1 MDKYVTSI
9 LLLLHFTTALKA
21 VSVPKP
27 FINHQR
33 KVALMTIFKQIIL
46 MLFMLL
52 ALLDNLK
59 AGEGAKTPML
69 ERPLMERYI
78 LDELKSV
85 RMDNQQTRIDME
97 KHIAQLKIEN
107 NDRAAR
113 YMTDTIAN
121 IFYLIAAATSI
132 LFFAGWN
139 SLRDIRSKTEEIIET
154 SIEVITEQYKQEL
167 VSLQNKVQEQSQIVL
182 DNQKNIYNAQLIHSY
197 WMRSNL
203 ETNAQAKIDLYDEII
218 KINDNDAEVYAYKA
232 DAVLDLDEYEW
243 ALNLSN
249 KAIEIDNE
257 YGYAY
262 WQRSCAQAKLDNFK
276 EAVKDLEKAIEKSPS
291 LKEEIQS
298 EPYFATLRTS
308 NEFKNSTIL

>member
-1 MDKYVTSI
+1 MNI
-9 LLLLHFTTALKA
+9 L
-21 VSVPKP
+21 
-27 FINHQR
+27 
-33 KVALMTIFKQIIL
+33 KQITLI
-46 MLFMLL
+46 LFMLL
-52 ALLDNLK
+52 ALLGHLN
-59 AGEGAKTPML
+59 AEAETKTPML

-85 RMDNQQTRIDME
+85 RMDNQQTRVDME
-97 KHIAQLKIEN
+97 QHIAQLKMQDT
-107 NDRAAR
+107 DRAAR

-154 SIEVITEQYKQEL
+154 SIDVITEQYKQEL
-167 VSLQNKVQEQSQIVL
+167 TTLQNKVQEQSQIVL

-203 ETNAQAKIDLYDEII
+203 ETNAQAKIDLYDEIL

-291 LKEEIQS
+291 LKEEIEN
-298 EPYFATLRTS
+298 EPYFTTLRTS
-308 NEFKNSTIL
+308 NEFKNSTVL

>member
-1 MDKYVTSI
+1 MNI
-9 LLLLHFTTALKA
+9 L
-21 VSVPKP
+21 
-27 FINHQR
+27 
-33 KVALMTIFKQIIL
+33 KQITLIF
-46 MLFMLL
+46 FMLL
-52 ALLDNLK
+52 ALLGHLK
-59 AGEGAKTPML
+59 AEAESKTPML

-85 RMDNQQTRIDME
+85 RMDNQQTRVDME
-97 KHIAQLKIEN
+97 QHIAQLKIQD

-167 VSLQNKVQEQSQIVL
+167 TTLQNKVQEQSQIVL
-182 DNQKNIYNAQLIHSY
+182 NNQKNIYNAQLIHSY

-203 ETNAQAKIDLYDEII
+203 ETNAQAKIDLYDEIL

-262 WQRSCAQAKLDNFK
+262 WQRSCAHAKLDNFK
-276 EAVKDLEKAIEKSPS
+276 EAVKDLEKAIEQSPS
-291 LKEEIQS
+291 LKEEIQN
-298 EPYFATLRTS
+298 EPFFTALRTS
-308 NEFKNSTIL
+308 NEFKNSAVL

>member
-1 MDKYVTSI
+1 MKI
-9 LLLLHFTTALKA
+9 L
-21 VSVPKP
+21 
-27 FINHQR
+27 
-33 KVALMTIFKQIIL
+33 KQITLI
-46 MLFMLL
+46 LFMLL
-52 ALLDNLK
+52 ALLGHLN
-59 AGEGAKTPML
+59 AEAEPKTPML

-85 RMDNQQTRIDME
+85 RIDNQQIRVDME
-97 KHIAQLKIEN
+97 QRIAQLKIQDT
-107 NDRAAR
+107 DRAAR

-167 VSLQNKVQEQSQIVL
+167 TTLQNKVQEQSQIVL

-203 ETNAQAKIDLYDEII
+203 ETNAQAKIDLYDEIL

-291 LKEEIQS
+291 LKEEIEN
-298 EPYFATLRTS
+298 EPYFITLRTS
-308 NEFKNSTIL
+308 NEFKHSTVL

>member
-1 MDKYVTSI
+1 MNI
-9 LLLLHFTTALKA
+9 LKQIMLLVFVHLTLLGQLKA
-21 VSVPKP
+21 EEGPK
-27 FINHQR
+27 
-33 KVALMTIFKQIIL
+33 T
-46 MLFMLL
+46 
-52 ALLDNLK
+52 D
-59 AGEGAKTPML
+59 ML

-85 RMDNQQTRIDME
+85 RMDNQQTRVDME
-97 KHIAQLKIEN
+97 KHIAQLKIED

-154 SIEVITEQYKQEL
+154 SVEMITEQYKQEL
-167 VSLQNKVQEQSQIVL
+167 TTLQDKLQEQSQIVL
-182 DNQKNIYNAQLIHSY
+182 DNQNNIYKAQLIHSY

-203 ETNAQAKIDLYDEII
+203 ETNAQAKIDLYDEILN
-218 KINDNDAEVYAYKA
+218 INDNDAEVYAYKA

-276 EAVKDLEKAIEKSPS
+276 EAVKDLEKAIEQSPS
-291 LKEEIQS
+291 LKEEIEN
-298 EPYFATLRTS
+298 EPYFTTLRTS
-308 NEFKNSTIL
+308 NEFKNSTVL